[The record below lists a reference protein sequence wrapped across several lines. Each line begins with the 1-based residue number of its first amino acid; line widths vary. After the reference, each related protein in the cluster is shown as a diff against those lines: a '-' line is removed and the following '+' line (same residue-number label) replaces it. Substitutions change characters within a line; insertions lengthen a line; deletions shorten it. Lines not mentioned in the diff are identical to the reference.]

1 MDDFN
6 ANVQHQIYS
15 SHTGQIMPLPA
26 RIKISRLEA
35 GCDEVGRG
43 CLAGPVV
50 AAVVILPPH
59 LKHENLVDSKKLSAQ
74 KRVQMSNFIKEKA
87 IAWSIAELGSR
98 EIDDINILNASFKA
112 MENAVKKLVIVPEHL
127 LIDGN
132 RFRTSLGIPFD
143 CIVKGDAK
151 VASIAAASILAKT
164 FRDERMSQ
172 LHNDFPMYGWNTNM
186 GYPTKAHRE
195 GIRQFGI
202 TPQHRQSFRL
212 IPEQLSLSL

>member
-1 MDDFN
+1 M
-6 ANVQHQIYS
+6 H
-15 SHTGQIMPLPA
+15 LPA
-26 RIKISRLEA
+26 RIKHSRLEA

-50 AAVVILPPH
+50 AEAVILLPR
-59 LKHENLVDSKKLSAQ
+59 LKHEHLVDSKKLSAHR
-74 KRVQMSNFIKEKA
+74 RVQMSELIKEKA
-87 IAWSIAELGSR
+87 IAWAIAELGPR
-98 EIDDINILNASFKA
+98 EIDEINILNASFKA
-112 MENAVKKLVIVPEHL
+112 MENAIKKLGIAPEHL

-132 RFRTSLGIPFD
+132 RFRTSLSIPFD

-164 FRDERMSQ
+164 FRDERMSH

-202 TPQHRQSFRL
+202 TPHHRQSFRL

>member
-1 MDDFN
+1 
-6 ANVQHQIYS
+6 
-15 SHTGQIMPLPA
+15 
-26 RIKISRLEA
+26 
-35 GCDEVGRG
+35 
-43 CLAGPVV
+43 
-50 AAVVILPPH
+50 
-59 LKHENLVDSKKLSAQ
+59 
-74 KRVQMSNFIKEKA
+74 MSELIKEKA
-87 IAWSIAELGSR
+87 IAWAIAELGPR
-98 EIDDINILNASFKA
+98 EIDEINILNASFKA
-112 MENAVKKLVIVPEHL
+112 MENAIKKLGIAPEHL

-132 RFRTSLGIPFD
+132 RFRTSLSIPFD

-202 TPQHRQSFRL
+202 TPHHRQSFRL